1 MTPTSDSGA
10 NPDAWGGGSESVSP
24 DAWGGGSDEVHPD
37 DVPAGPRARSLSD
50 LIGRYLGRVVG
61 KDAPA
66 AKDLFSQWRA
76 IVGDPIADNVTPVRL
91 DRGVL
96 TVEVVENAWATQL
109 KILERQLLHT
119 LRDHVGDVVD
129 SLEVKV
135 RRSR

>member
-1 MTPTSDSGA
+1 MTASDHPGER
-10 NPDAWGGGSESVSP
+10 PDAWGDGL
-24 DAWGGGSDEVHPD
+24 DEVHPD
-37 DVPAGPRARSLSD
+37 DIPAGPRARSLSD

-66 AKDLFSQWRA
+66 AKDLFSQWRV

-91 DRGVL
+91 ERGVL

-109 KILERQLLHT
+109 KFLERQLLHT
-119 LRDHVGDVVD
+119 LREHVGDVVD

>member
-1 MTPTSDSGA
+1 MTPTGDSGA
-10 NPDAWGGGSESVSP
+10 NPDARGGGSESVSP

-109 KILERQLLHT
+109 KFLERQLLHT

>member
-1 MTPTSDSGA
+1 MTPTGDSEA
-10 NPDAWGGGSESVSP
+10 TPDAWGGGSESVSP

-109 KILERQLLHT
+109 KFLERQLLHT

>member
-10 NPDAWGGGSESVSP
+10 NPDARGGGSESVSP

-109 KILERQLLHT
+109 KFLERQLLHT

>member
-1 MTPTSDSGA
+1 MTPTGDSGA

-24 DAWGGGSDEVHPD
+24 DAWSGGSDEVHPD

-109 KILERQLLHT
+109 KFLERQLLHT

>member
-1 MTPTSDSGA
+1 MTPTGDSGA
-10 NPDAWGGGSESVSP
+10 NS

-109 KILERQLLHT
+109 KFLERQLLHT

>member
-1 MTPTSDSGA
+1 MTPTGDSGA

-109 KILERQLLHT
+109 KFLERQLLHT